1 MNILIIDD
9 ERTVELAL
17 QIAKDRSPIFLN
29 AMRGLAESDV
39 KVTLIRT
46 YDEAFLQFGKG
57 IMFDFLLLDHDL
69 GSENIY
75 DDGTQLMNILE
86 ELAHEHDWYVANHVV
101 AISSNPT
108 GVQKINLV
116 AARLEM
122 MRDRG

>member
-1 MNILIIDD
+1 MKILIIDD
-9 ERTVELAL
+9 ERSEELAFS
-17 QIAKDRSPIFLN
+17 IAKERSPIFLN
-29 AMRGLAESDV
+29 AMRNAKDV
-39 KVTLIRT
+39 EVTIIRT

-69 GSENIY
+69 GSENVY

-86 ELAHEHDWYVANHVV
+86 ELAHEHDWYVADHVV

-108 GVQKINLV
+108 GVQKINLI

-122 MRDRG
+122 MKGT